1 MYKYKRLKELREDN
15 DLNQKQVADVIGT
28 TFQYYSS
35 YELGIRDLP
44 LERAIKLA
52 IFYNTRNILFGKK
65 FRKTG
70 NHIFYKINY
79 YRKHFSGN
87 IAVKLFNTK
96 NKV

>member
-35 YELGIRDLP
+35 YERGIRDLP

-52 IFYNTRNILFGKK
+52 IFYNVSIDYIAGLTKEPKPYWQTKNNI
-65 FRKTG
+65 
-70 NHIFYKINY
+70 NIY
-79 YRKHFSGN
+79 GN
-87 IAVKLFNTK
+87 INGGK
-96 NKV
+96 NKFNFE

>member
-35 YELGIRDLP
+35 YERGIRDLP

-52 IFYNTRNILFGKK
+52 IFYNVSIDYIAGLTKESKPHWQNKNNNINISQ
-65 FRKTG
+65 G
-70 NHIFYKINY
+70 NHNINNIKI
-79 YRKHFSGN
+79 K
-87 IAVKLFNTK
+87 
-96 NKV
+96 